1 MREYLFAVAGL
12 AVVLDFLA
20 LISNEKYKKITE
32 AALSIILT
40 LAVVLPLPGLIKDF
54 GELINIEEN
63 GGEVSSELYQLSF
76 EDGIREYLAD
86 KFALSKND
94 IEVEAIGFLPERMT
108 AERILITLRG
118 SAVLADNKRIRSAV
132 NDLEI
137 GEAEVKI
144 EI

>member
-20 LISNEKYKKITE
+20 LISNEKCKKITE
-32 AALSIILT
+32 AALSIILI

-54 GELINIEEN
+54 GEFINIEEN
-63 GGEVSSELYQLSF
+63 GEEVSSELYQLSF

-94 IEVEAIGFLPERMT
+94 IEVEAVGFLPEKMT